1 MSVAATLGD
10 QPAWGEALYPVIE
23 ITLADRMLSRPPA
36 AHQHLLRRSEYA
48 RLVARLDTMPVIEQ
62 AAARR

>member
-1 MSVAATLGD
+1 M
-10 QPAWGEALYPVIE
+10 YPVIE